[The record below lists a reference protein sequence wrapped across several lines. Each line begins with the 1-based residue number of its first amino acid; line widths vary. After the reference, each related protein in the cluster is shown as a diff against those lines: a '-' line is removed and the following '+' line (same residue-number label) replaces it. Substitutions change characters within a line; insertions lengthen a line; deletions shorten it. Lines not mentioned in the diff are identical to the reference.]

1 MQRDSTQRFSDRVE
15 HYTRYRPTY
24 PLELLGVLRRAVG
37 LEPTDVVADVGSG
50 TGISAELFLRNG
62 NTVYAVEPNAPMRAA
77 AEAKLASYA
86 EFHSVDGTSTATG
99 LPHASVE
106 LITAMQAFHW
116 FDPQAT
122 RGEFQRIL
130 RPGGHVVLVWNDRR
144 LNGTPFLEAY
154 EQLLL
159 DFGTDYQRVRHNNVS
174 EQTLRKFFGPAGYTT
189 HVLPNE
195 QRFDFDGLKGRLL
208 SSSYIPAQDHPA
220 HATMLGR
227 LQDLFDQFNENGIV
241 RMIYDTRIYAGHL
254 SD

>member
-24 PLELLGVLRRAVG
+24 PPDLLDVLCRAVD
-37 LEPTDVVADVGSG
+37 LKPSDVIADVGSG
-50 TGISAELFLRNG
+50 TGISSELFLRNG
-62 NTVYAVEPNAPMRAA
+62 NTVYAIEPNAPMRAA
-77 AEAKLASYA
+77 AEAKLSSYA
-86 EFHSVDGTSTATG
+86 TFRSVDGTSTATG
-99 LPHASVE
+99 LPDASVDVV
-106 LITAMQAFHW
+106 TAMQAFHW
-116 FDPQAT
+116 FDPPAT
-122 RGEFQRIL
+122 RREFLRIL

-154 EQLLL
+154 ERLLL
-159 DFGTDYQRVRHNNVS
+159 EFGTDYQRVRHNNVS
-174 EQTLRKFFGPAGYTT
+174 EQTLRGFFGPAAYTT
-189 HVLPNE
+189 DVLPNE

-220 HATMLGR
+220 HATMLRR
-227 LQDLFDQFNENGIV
+227 LRELFDQFNENGIV